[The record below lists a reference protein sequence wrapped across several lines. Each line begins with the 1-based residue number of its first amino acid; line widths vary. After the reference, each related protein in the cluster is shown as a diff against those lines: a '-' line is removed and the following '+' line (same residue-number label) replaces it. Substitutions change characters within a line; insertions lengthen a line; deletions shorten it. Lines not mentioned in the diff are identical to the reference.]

1 MIFDAATEGR
11 NIILAMLVVGLIFL
25 ATIAVGEFVHWAGE
39 RRRHRRTR
47 RAY

>member
-1 MIFDAATEGR
+1 MILDAATEGR

-25 ATIAVGEFVHWAGE
+25 ATIAIGELVHGLGE
-39 RRRHRRTR
+39 RRHHRRTR

>member
-1 MIFDAATEGR
+1 MILDAATEGR

-25 ATIAVGEFVHWAGE
+25 ATIAVGELVHRLGE
-39 RRRHRRTR
+39 RRHHRRTR